1 MHKFYINNKNVDIKL
16 SAHGVFLDFEKNQKI
31 AKPNSFYL
39 TFGSNETKVPKQ
51 DSQSWLR
58 LPFPG
63 EENLSFINNISSHRH
78 HCQIFTTMYTTF
90 TPLLQ

>member
-1 MHKFYINNKNVDIKL
+1 MTCFWIMKKNK
-16 SAHGVFLDFEKNQKI
+16 KI

-51 DSQSWLR
+51 DSQSRLR

-63 EENLSFINNISSHRH
+63 EENLSFINIISSHQH